1 VFLLRKGIKKEAE
14 KMVQQV
20 LQGQDPIGQVQS
32 DAATC
37 GISAT

>member
-32 DAATC
+32 NAAAC
-37 GISAT
+37 RI